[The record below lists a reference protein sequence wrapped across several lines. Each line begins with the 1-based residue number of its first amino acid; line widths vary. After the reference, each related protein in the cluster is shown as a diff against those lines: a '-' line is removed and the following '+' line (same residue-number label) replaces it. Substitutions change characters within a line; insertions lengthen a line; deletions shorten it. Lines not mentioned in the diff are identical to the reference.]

1 MGVEIHMRRLIVCAL
16 SLLLV
21 ACGYQLRGTAEWP
34 DSLARIQLSGA
45 GLTPEFER
53 HLVPA
58 LRRAGARLVDDSAA
72 ATATL
77 EIVGV
82 DEGRDLL
89 ALGVGSTVRDF
100 QLAVSIDFR
109 LHEKAEASSPRGGR
123 VSAQRGIQTSATNV
137 TAALA
142 EARRVQGELR
152 DEAIAALVRRLVA
165 GR

>member
-58 LRRAGARLVDDSAA
+58 LRRADDSAA